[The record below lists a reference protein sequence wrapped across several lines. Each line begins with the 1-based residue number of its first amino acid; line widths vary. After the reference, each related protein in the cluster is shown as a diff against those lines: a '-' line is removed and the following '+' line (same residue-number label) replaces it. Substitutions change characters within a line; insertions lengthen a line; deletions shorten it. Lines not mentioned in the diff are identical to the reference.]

1 MLLRVGYCKSV
12 LLSFHFII
20 NPIMN
25 YYFGIDVGTGSARV
39 GVFNETGQLLAHH
52 VESIK
57 TWNLVDD
64 HVEQSSED
72 IWQAICRCSHAVLK
86 ASDVA
91 IESVQGIG
99 FDATCSLVLVD
110 DQGKP
115 VSVDPDGDDQK
126 NIIVWMDH
134 RALEETA
141 AINSL
146 KNRFS
151 IFEYVGGAISPEM
164 QMPKLLWLKQKLPKS
179 WERTA
184 HFFDLPDYLTY
195 RATGVLTRS
204 LCSMTCKWTYL
215 AHEVAEGRPGWQA
228 DFFEAIG
235 LHELT
240 ENNFARIGQNIEP
253 MGTSIG
259 SGLNAKAAQDLG
271 LREGT
276 PVGVSIIDAH
286 AGGIGMIGLSESS
299 GAMNL
304 NQRLAL
310 IGGTSSCHMA
320 VAPEM
325 RKIAGVWGPYF
336 SSMVPSLW
344 LNEGGQSATGALVDH
359 VIFNHGACEAAKA
372 AAESE
377 DLSIYAYLNKRL
389 AGLNRKSSLD
399 SITDALHVC
408 PYFHGNRSPR
418 ANPYLTG
425 MIIGLK
431 LSASIDDLARLY
443 LSTIQS
449 IAYGTRHIIE
459 VMNEAGYA
467 IDTLICCGGGIK
479 NPVFLQQHANATGCR
494 LIIPAEPEAVL
505 LGSAMLGAL
514 ASGNFT
520 TLEDAMAGMSRPGE
534 IIEPETE
541 TRAFHEAK
549 YKVFHKLYAD
559 QKAYA
564 ALMAEV

>member
-1 MLLRVGYCKSV
+1 
-12 LLSFHFII
+12 
-20 NPIMN
+20 MN
-25 YYFGIDVGTGSARV
+25 YYLGVDVGTGSARV
-39 GVFNETGQLLAHH
+39 AIFNEAGQLFAHH
-52 VESIK
+52 AESIQ
-57 TWNLVDD
+57 TWKPCENYA
-64 HVEQSSED
+64 EQSSED
-72 IWQAICRCSHAVLK
+72 IWNAICRCSHAVLK
-86 ASDVA
+86 ESSVA
-91 IESVQGIG
+91 IESIQGIG

-134 RALEETA
+134 RALAETA
-141 AINSL
+141 TINAL
-146 KNRFS
+146 KDRFS
-151 IFEYVGGAISPEM
+151 VFEYVGGTISPEM

-195 RATGVLTRS
+195 RATGKETRS

-215 AHEVAEGRPGWQA
+215 AHEAIDGRAGWQA

-235 LHELT
+235 LQELSD
-240 ENNFARIGQNIEP
+240 NDFARIGQTIEP

-259 SGLNAKAAQDLG
+259 EGLNAQAAQDLG
-271 LREGT
+271 LLAGT

-299 GAMNL
+299 AAVDFDR
-304 NQRLAL
+304 RLAL

-320 VAPEM
+320 VASDLRQIE
-325 RKIAGVWGPYF
+325 GVWGPYF
-336 SSMVPSLW
+336 SSMVPGLW

-359 VIFNHGACEAAKA
+359 IVFNHGAREAAKA
-372 AAESE
+372 AAESKN
-377 DLSIYAYLNKRL
+377 LSIYAYLNERL
-389 AGLNRKSSLD
+389 TDLNNIGRID
-399 SITDALHVC
+399 SITENLHVC

-418 ANPYLTG
+418 ADPYLSG
-425 MIIGLK
+425 MISGLK

-443 LSTIQS
+443 LSTIQA

-459 VMNEAGYA
+459 AMNEKGYA

-479 NPVFLQQHANATGCR
+479 NPIFLQQHANATGCR
-494 LIIPAEPEAVL
+494 IIIPAEPEAVL
-505 LGSAMLGAL
+505 LGAAMLGAV
-514 ASGNFT
+514 ASGKFAS
-520 TLEDAMAGMSRPGE
+520 LENAMAAMSHPGK
-534 IIEPETE
+534 IIEPQMSTH
-541 TRAFHEAK
+541 AFHEAK

-564 ALMAEV
+564 ALMADA